1 VPTQEARR
9 EGRGASS
16 DKTSLREEA
25 LKSTKKKDPIA
36 AVAAAPATKVV
47 RSGKVILKTEDLA
60 KFKPHPKNPR
70 FHSPEQIEEIAES
83 IRRYGFLRAVVV
95 WRGLILAGEG
105 SAKAAKI
112 ADVDKV
118 PVVYADHLSEAEAVA
133 FMLSDNKLNQLSE
146 WNLDLLR
153 EDLPKIKESDLD
165 DITDGLRAQIPP
177 GFDPGEVIA
186 ALTGEVRLEKH
197 MRAAKAAD
205 VRASLQKTLKVTCG
219 KCGFVNVVEA

>member
-1 VPTQEARR
+1 
-9 EGRGASS
+9 
-16 DKTSLREEA
+16 L
-25 LKSTKKKDPIA
+25 TK
-36 AVAAAPATKVV
+36 
-47 RSGKVILKTEDLA
+47 SGKVLMRLEDLA

-70 FHSPEQIEEIAES
+70 NHSPEQIEEIAES

-112 ADVDKV
+112 AGVKSV
-118 PVVYADHLSEAEAVA
+118 PVVLADHLSEREAVE

-153 EDLPKIKESDLD
+153 EDLPKLSEKDLQEM
-165 DITDGLRAQIPP
+165 TDGIKAQIPP
-177 GFDPGEVIA
+177 GFEPAEIIA
-186 ALTGEVRLEKH
+186 ALTGEVRLDKH
-197 MRAAKAAD
+197 LRSAKAAD
-205 VRASLQKTLKVTCG
+205 VRASLQKTLKVTCK